1 MARIA
6 LNVLYDAEGF
16 PVDLGE
22 LMALDSVNL
31 ALTRSFLNACA
42 IEPRWYAH
50 FDDSCADELV
60 KFVLSEGKD
69 HLGGGG

>member
-31 ALTRSFLNACA
+31 ALTRSFLNGCA
-42 IEPRWYAH
+42 VEPRWYAH
-50 FDDSCADELV
+50 FDDSCAEELV
-60 KFVLSEGKD
+60 KFVLSEGNCRLD
-69 HLGGGG
+69 GGS